1 MTPATNPAGSPI
13 RVAVLDDYQQVALS
27 SADWSP
33 LDGRAEITVLT
44 AHLDD
49 EDEIAERLQPY
60 DVVVAM
66 RERTPFPASLIARL
80 DRLQLLVTTGWR
92 NASIDLAAAAEH
104 DVLVCGT
111 DLTASG
117 TPELT
122 WGLIIA
128 LHRHLETEWG
138 NIRGSGWQTTVGTE
152 LAGRTLGLL
161 GLGRIG
167 SVVARYGRAFEMD
180 VLAWSP
186 HLTPER
192 AAEHGAECAADLD
205 DVFRRS
211 DVVSIHL
218 PLSGSSRGL
227 VGAEQLAL
235 LGPDGRLVNTSRG
248 PIVDE
253 DALVEALREGGIAG
267 AAVDVYGT
275 EPLPGDHPLRTMT
288 NALPTPHIGYVTEQ
302 NYSRCFT
309 GAVEDIVGWLD
320 GSPVRVIE
328 PG

>member
-1 MTPATNPAGSPI
+1 MDAVPDPI

-49 EDEIAERLQPY
+49 EDEVAERLQPY

-66 RERTPFPASLIARL
+66 RERTPFPASLLGRL
-80 DRLQLLVTTGWR
+80 DRLRLLVTTGWR

-111 DLTASG
+111 DMVTSG

-122 WGLIIA
+122 WGMVIA
-128 LHRHLETEWG
+128 LHRHLETELG
-138 NIRGSGWQTTVGTE
+138 NIRGGGWQTTVGTE
-152 LAGRTLGLL
+152 LAGRRLGLL
-161 GLGRIG
+161 GLGRLG

-186 HLTPER
+186 HLTTER

-205 DVFRRS
+205 DLFRRS
-211 DVVSIHL
+211 DVVSIHM
-218 PLSGSSRGL
+218 PLSGRTRGL

-235 LGPDGRLVNTSRG
+235 LGPHGRLVNTSRG

-253 DALVEALREGGIAG
+253 DALVDALREGRIAG
-267 AAVDVYGT
+267 AAMDVYGT
-275 EPLPGDHPLRTMT
+275 EPLPADHPLRTLP

-302 NYSRCFT
+302 NYATCFT
-309 GAVEDIVGWLD
+309 GVVEDIVGWLD
-320 GSPVRVIE
+320 GAPVREIQ